1 MWRCEYSLQMF
12 ENEILYRWELS
23 MHKLQKIIKIYA
35 KRLYRIEFSQ
45 TWCQAWPGLALALL
59 QVDAENLLL
68 SYDLF
73 FFFFSLLNIQKSQMT
88 KNVINTL
95 KLV

>member
-73 FFFFSLLNIQKSQMT
+73 FFFSLLNIQKSQMT